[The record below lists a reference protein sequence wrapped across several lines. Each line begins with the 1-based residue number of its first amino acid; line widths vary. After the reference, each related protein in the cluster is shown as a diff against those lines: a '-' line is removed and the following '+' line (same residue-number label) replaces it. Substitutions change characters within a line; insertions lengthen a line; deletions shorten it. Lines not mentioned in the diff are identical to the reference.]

1 MLMDRRRF
9 LAAGL
14 APPLLAVTR
23 QAAAQTFDR
32 GFARVT
38 RIADGVWATIAD
50 PRQGQ
55 QCYSNGGV
63 IAGRDAVLIVEG
75 HFQPEGAALEIEV
88 ARTASKAPIR
98 GVVNTHYHL
107 DHTFGNVGYAR
118 QGIAILAHERSG
130 PLMKQGYVRMSESDR
145 RARLAPLEQRLSQ
158 AASTVDRDRKARDLE
173 VMTWIVD
180 SINNAS
186 LALPTEPLATAD
198 LPKRID
204 LGGLTAVIEFHPG
217 HSPTDLVIRV
227 PERDVVF
234 AGDLF
239 FSRAYPVV
247 ADSDILAWRR
257 VVDTLAGYGRQTQ
270 VVPGHGAL
278 GSIEQVRQQAAVM
291 DDLRAH
297 ADSMMRAGAS
307 IDEAER
313 RYVVPKAFSG
323 FEILSWNFTVGGA
336 MRTYYSARQ

>member
-1 MLMDRRRF
+1 
-9 LAAGL
+9 
-14 APPLLAVTR
+14 
-23 QAAAQTFDR
+23 
-32 GFARVT
+32 
-38 RIADGVWATIAD
+38 
-50 PRQGQ
+50 
-55 QCYSNGGV
+55 
-63 IAGRDAVLIVEG
+63 
-75 HFQPEGAALEIEV
+75 
-88 ARTASKAPIR
+88 
-98 GVVNTHYHL
+98 
-107 DHTFGNVGYAR
+107 
-118 QGIAILAHERSG
+118 
-130 PLMKQGYVRMSESDR
+130 
-145 RARLAPLEQRLSQ
+145 
-158 AASTVDRDRKARDLE
+158 
-173 VMTWIVD
+173 
-180 SINNAS
+180 
-186 LALPTEPLATAD
+186 
-198 LPKRID
+198 
-204 LGGLTAVIEFHPG
+204 VIEFHPG